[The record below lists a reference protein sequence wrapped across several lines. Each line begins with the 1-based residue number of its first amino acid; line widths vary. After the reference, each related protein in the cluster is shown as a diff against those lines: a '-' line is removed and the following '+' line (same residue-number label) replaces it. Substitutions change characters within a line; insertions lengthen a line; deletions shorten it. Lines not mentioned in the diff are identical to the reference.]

1 MSSDLFNENCTN
13 IGSFI
18 DNGAIILWSYHQTLI
33 WALYFYF
40 KKGNIKKKKKC
51 LKKQQQ
57 KITKTIWMQL
67 DADLHIF
74 SCDKAASISHC
85 H

>member
-1 MSSDLFNENCTN
+1 MSSDLFNENRTN

-40 KKGNIKKKKKC
+40 KKGNIKKKKMS
-51 LKKQQQ
+51 KKTT
-57 KITKTIWMQL
+57 TKNHKNDL
-67 DADLHIF
+67 DATGCRLTHF
-74 SCDKAASISHC
+74 
-85 H
+85 